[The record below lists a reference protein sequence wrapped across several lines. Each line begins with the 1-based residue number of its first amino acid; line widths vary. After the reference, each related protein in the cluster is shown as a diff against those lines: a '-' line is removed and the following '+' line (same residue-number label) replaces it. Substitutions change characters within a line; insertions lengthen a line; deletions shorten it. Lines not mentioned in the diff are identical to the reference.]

1 MHLCYTSFDF
11 NFIKLKLSLTKMHFV
26 GLHYMI
32 ILQCTVQKTLKKTH
46 TPVVMCDKSL
56 QT

>member
-1 MHLCYTSFDF
+1 
-11 NFIKLKLSLTKMHFV
+11 MHFV